1 MRRKLF
7 GLSAK
12 VLVCDRRNRCL
23 LLRRLVKRKGN
34 HTKWELPGGNV
45 HARESFERAILRE
58 VANKTGLT
66 ISIQC
71 VLGATEEKSPK
82 KKVVRLIL
90 EGRLESGEVR
100 PSGGYDEYK
109 WVKRSELPR
118 TELSNDCD
126 ISKMTVR
133 LPADAIIMK
142 AFKESDSPKLAP
154 GLRDTI
160 ARATHEE
167 YRRTQAANAQGE
179 ELSIAEWDKLPDYL
193 KESNRQQA
201 DNIIEKVQQ
210 IGCTV
215 HKVTGRDVILTA
227 FTKEEVEV
235 LAEKEHARWNVERLL
250 NGWKFGAKK
259 DILKKTTPYLV
270 GWSELPNPV
279 KEKDRR
285 IVRNIPGLLAT
296 VGLEIRR
303 QSKQ

>member
-1 MRRKLF
+1 MRGKRF

-12 VLVCDRRNRCL
+12 VLVCDKRNRCL
-23 LLRRLVKRKGN
+23 LLRRSAKHKGN
-34 HTKWELPGGNV
+34 PTKWELPGGKV
-45 HARESFERAILRE
+45 HDRDNFERAILRE
-58 VANKTGLT
+58 VTDTTGLT

-82 KKVVRLIL
+82 GKVVHLIL
-90 EGRLESGEVR
+90 EGCLESGEVR
-100 PSGGYDEYK
+100 PGGGYDEYT
-109 WVKRSELPR
+109 WVKRSELPK
-118 TELSNDCD
+118 TELSDDCD

-133 LPADAIIMK
+133 LPADAITMK
-142 AFKESDSPKLAP
+142 AFQESDSPKLAP
-154 GLRDTI
+154 DLREII

-167 YRRTQAANAQGE
+167 YRRMQATNTEGD
-179 ELSIAEWDKLPDYL
+179 ELSMAEWDKLPDYL

-227 FTKEEVEV
+227 FTKEEVEIM
-235 LAEKEHARWNVERLL
+235 AEKEHARWNVERLL
-250 NGWKFGAKK
+250 SGWKFGAKK
-259 DILKKTTPYLV
+259 DILRKTTPYLV
-270 GWSELPNPV
+270 GWLELPNSV

-285 IVRNIPGLLAT
+285 IVRSIPGLLAS

-303 QSKQ
+303 QSQL